1 MQNTNSREQVLSKL
15 KEAES
20 ILITVSNN
28 PSVDELAS
36 ALALTLA
43 INKMGKHATAVA
55 SGRMPDA
62 LKFLRPE
69 KTFENSVDSLRD
81 FIIALNKE
89 KADHLRYKLVGDHV
103 KIFITPY
110 RTIISEKDLEFEQ
123 GDFNVDFVLALGVTN
138 KDHLDNALSAHGRI
152 FHDAGLG
159 VITIGEEPSTLS
171 DLNWHEKNASSISEL
186 VSELIESLDKK
197 TLVEPVATAL
207 LTGIVAE
214 TERFSN
220 SKVTADVMSLASKL
234 IVAGADQ
241 QLIISK
247 LKEAEDQKQDLS
259 IDTAAENSENNTSKE
274 DTNSLSVEHEK
285 EQEENNSLK
294 IPKEEQEEDEL
305 TAKIDTLK
313 QDNNAFS
320 LLEDEKDVVS
330 ENSNE
335 LSSSVQTESSINNEL
350 EPYAQQ
356 NNTEDT
362 RLYQVPAEYLQ
373 SMPELPN
380 SLENSVP
387 EAPFVA
393 EQLPDVNN
401 FQPSSQTEIQ
411 IPQEELA
418 PSVPIN
424 NTYDIGVMPSQSYAE
439 SQVLSP
445 SPVSSNQL
453 EPQVDGLGGINNF
466 EEQPQPIQ
474 NNDYVLNHK
483 PAINQSNNAQ
493 YSTPMDIQYNNQ
505 QELNNNAVPTGDGFY
520 NNQQTVSTPM
530 ATEQLP
536 SVDMGM
542 PLPPPLPDFNSMPLP
557 PELPPLPDFNQQIQE
572 QASYGSQNS
581 GNSIMTD
588 QVYPANPSQFRIP
601 GM

>member
-55 SGRMPDA
+55 SGKMSDA

-152 FHDAGLG
+152 FHDASLG

-186 VSELIESLDKK
+186 VSGLIESLDKK
-197 TLVEPVATAL
+197 ILVEPVATAL

-220 SKVTADVMSLASKL
+220 SKVTANVMSLASKL

-247 LKEAEDQKQDLS
+247 LKEAEDKERDLS
-259 IDTAAENSENNTSKE
+259 VDAAAESSENNTSKE
-274 DTNSLSVEHEK
+274 DANSLSVEHEK

-294 IPKEEQEEDEL
+294 IPKEESLEDEL
-305 TAKIDTLK
+305 AAKMDSLK

-320 LLEDEKDVVS
+320 LLEDEKDLVP
-330 ENSNE
+330 ETSNE
-335 LSSSVQTESSINNEL
+335 LSNSVQTESPINNEL
-350 EPYAQQ
+350 EPYIQQ

-380 SLENSVP
+380 SLENPVP

-411 IPQEELA
+411 MPQEELA
-418 PSVPIN
+418 PSASIN

-439 SQVLSP
+439 TQVLSP
-445 SPVSSNQL
+445 SPVNNNKL
-453 EPQVDGLGGINNF
+453 ESQVDGLGGINNF

-474 NNDYVLNHK
+474 NNDYVLSHK
-483 PAINQSNNAQ
+483 PAIDQSNNVQ
-493 YSTPMDIQYNNQ
+493 YSAPIDIQYNNQ
-505 QELNNNAVPTGDGFY
+505 QELNNNAAPTGDGFY
-520 NNQQTVSTPM
+520 NNEQTVSTSMTP
-530 ATEQLP
+530 EQLP